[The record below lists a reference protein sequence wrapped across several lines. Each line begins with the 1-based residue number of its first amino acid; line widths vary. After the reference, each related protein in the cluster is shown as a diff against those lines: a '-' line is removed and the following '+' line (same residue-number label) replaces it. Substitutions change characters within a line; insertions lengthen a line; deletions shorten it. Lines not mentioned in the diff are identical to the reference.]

1 CPRAFTLARGEEI
14 RRRSQTRKEKRSGG
28 RPRDETEN
36 DEQNPHSDRLRDLV
50 SDHVFNVSED
60 EYHQRT
66 AMGRWVIDGSGIRP
80 IGWRSGSV
88 RPKVVGDGPVDPLG
102 KPTVQHNSFSNRDE
116 DPDGDEDQDS

>member
-1 CPRAFTLARGEEI
+1 
-14 RRRSQTRKEKRSGG
+14 
-28 RPRDETEN
+28 
-36 DEQNPHSDRLRDLV
+36 V

-66 AMGRWVIDGSGIRP
+66 AMGRWVIDGNGIRP

-102 KPTVQHNSFSNRDE
+102 KPIVQQNSFLNRDE
-116 DPDGDEDQDS
+116 DPDGDEDQDSVEERREQTECDDERRRTRRWMTDAEVK